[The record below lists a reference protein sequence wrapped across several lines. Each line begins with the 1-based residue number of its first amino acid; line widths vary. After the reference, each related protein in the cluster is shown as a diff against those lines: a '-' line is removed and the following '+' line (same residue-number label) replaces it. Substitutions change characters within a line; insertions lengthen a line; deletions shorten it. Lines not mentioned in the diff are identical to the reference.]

1 MAYHR
6 LLSKHGSY
14 ITDMYMYM
22 HVYIADM
29 YMYMHVY
36 ITDMYMYMHVYIADM
51 YMYIVYMHGPEQQ

>member
-6 LLSKHGSY
+6 RLSKHGSY
-14 ITDMYMYM
+14 ITDMYM

-29 YMYMHVY
+29 YMHVY
-36 ITDMYMYMHVYIADM
+36 ITDM